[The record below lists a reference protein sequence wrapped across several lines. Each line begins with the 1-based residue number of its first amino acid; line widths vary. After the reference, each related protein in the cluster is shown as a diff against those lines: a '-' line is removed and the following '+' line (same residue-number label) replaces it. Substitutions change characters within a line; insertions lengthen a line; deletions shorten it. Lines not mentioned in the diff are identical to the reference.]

1 LAHDPGMGTRKDPQ
15 GLTHRNTSLR
25 MSSKAPTTLI
35 PESTEHEELTVVA
48 QSRPDFALTVLAKAV
63 EGTEGLEGERG
74 EASEMA
80 WALLDALRPPST

>member
-1 LAHDPGMGTRKDPQ
+1 MAHDPGMGARKDPQ

-25 MSSKAPTTLI
+25 MSKAPTTLI

-48 QSRPDFALTVLAKAV
+48 QSRPDFALTVLANAV
-63 EGTEGLEGERG
+63 EGAEGLEGERG

-80 WALLDALRPPST
+80 WALLDALRPPSS